1 MPVPKLLIVDDS
13 EICRKPFRKVGRDGS
28 GQIMVE
34 VLEAETGEEGLE
46 LFQNNSDILYAVV
59 DVHLPGIDG
68 FEMLNACR
76 KHDPER
82 FDRLTVFMSCSDA
95 DDHHHESPDFP
106 APSWVLKPADPV
118 LFNRF
123 LLSDVR
129 MKMAVE
135 TDSLSDTQLM
145 NLRTLFEDS
154 SRLSD
159 DQQQALADLVNSL
172 TPDNSQ

>member
-1 MPVPKLLIVDDS
+1 MSQTLS
-13 EICRKPFRKVGRDGS
+13 QGGRDDS

-95 DDHHHESPDFP
+95 DDHHPESPDFP
-106 APSWVLKPADPV
+106 APSWVSNPRRPGA
-118 LFNRF
+118 FQ
-123 LLSDVR
+123 SI
-129 MKMAVE
+129 
-135 TDSLSDTQLM
+135 SL
-145 NLRTLFEDS
+145 E
-154 SRLSD
+154 
-159 DQQQALADLVNSL
+159 
-172 TPDNSQ
+172 